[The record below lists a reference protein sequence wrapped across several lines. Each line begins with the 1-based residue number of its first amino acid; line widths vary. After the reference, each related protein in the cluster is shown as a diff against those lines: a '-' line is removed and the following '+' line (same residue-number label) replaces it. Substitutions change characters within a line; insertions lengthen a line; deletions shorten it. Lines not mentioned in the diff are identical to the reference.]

1 MSTVGYL
8 NVLLCIPLA
17 LVPGAV
23 LGMADCHIDIALG
36 LYFLYALKGVVLCIF
51 LVICLILLLIVIVI
65 TTVCIVVAVTGSD
78 RGVVGFYFLDLG
90 TGGTGKGGSGEGSKA
105 CQTFQEEDDLVVMID
120 GCFLSVLTAN
130 NQCRTNV
137 NLGR

>member
-1 MSTVGYL
+1 MSTVGYQNL
-8 NVLLCIPLA
+8 LLCIPLA
-17 LVPGAV
+17 LVPSVV

-36 LYFLYALKGVVLCIF
+36 LYLLYALEGVVLCIF

-78 RGVVGFYFLDLG
+78 RGVVGFDFLDLG

-105 CQTFQEEDDLVVMID
+105 C
-120 GCFLSVLTAN
+120 
-130 NQCRTNV
+130 
-137 NLGR
+137 